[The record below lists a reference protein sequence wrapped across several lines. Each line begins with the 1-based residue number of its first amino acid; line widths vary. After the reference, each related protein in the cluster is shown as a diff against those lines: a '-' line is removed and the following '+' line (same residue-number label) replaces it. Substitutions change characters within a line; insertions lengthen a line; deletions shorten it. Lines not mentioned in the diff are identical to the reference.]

1 MPARQ
6 RGTTVR
12 RGRTWAARYRDSDG
26 VQRLRGGF
34 ATKTEAREWV
44 DRKVNEVE
52 ALRDGD
58 VAALR
63 RQEMPTLEALV
74 AEYVRQRVCEPNTLA
89 TLTARLKYATATF
102 GEVRLDRLA
111 VSELRAWRATLP
123 AGSAW
128 HIVKALRQ
136 VLGYAVAVGL
146 LDTNPAKAIP
156 NPEPKRSEILPF
168 ATLDEVEAV
177 AGELLRHYRAIPLV
191 GCLTGLRPSELL
203 ALERRDVDRSA
214 RVLHV
219 RRVLMG
225 GELRP
230 YGKTAH
236 ALRVVPLAEKALE
249 ALDAH
254 PARID
259 TTLLF
264 TTKRGTPIDLH
275 RWRARHWTPAL
286 RSAGLPHRGPYAM
299 RHTFASWAIAAGLP
313 TFEIAATMGT
323 SLEQLSKTYAHLLP
337 DSADRARVALDAYIN
352 NAAEAAEGNQGA
364 EAGGT

>member
-6 RGTTVR
+6 RGSTVR
-12 RGRTWAARYRDSDG
+12 RGKTWAARYRDDDG

-34 ATKTEAREWV
+34 PTKTEARAWV
-44 DRKVNEVE
+44 DARIDVVE
-52 ALRDGD
+52 ALRGGD
-58 VAALR
+58 PAAVR
-63 RQEMPTLEALV
+63 RQDMPTLQALV
-74 AEYVRQRVCEPNTLA
+74 DEYLAQHVAEANTIA
-89 TLTARLKYATATF
+89 TLRARLKYATATF
-102 GEVRLDRLA
+102 GAVRLDRLA

-123 AGSAW
+123 TGSAW

-156 NPEPKRSEILPF
+156 NPEPKRTEIVPF
-168 ATLDEVEAV
+168 ATLAEVEVVSA
-177 AGELLRHYRAIPLV
+177 ELLTHYRQIPVV
-191 GCLTGLRPSELL
+191 GCLTGLRPSELFG
-203 ALERRDVDRSA
+203 LERRDVDRTA
-214 RVLHV
+214 KVLHV
-219 RRVLMG
+219 RRVLVG
-225 GELRP
+225 GAVRP

-236 ALRVVPLAEKALE
+236 ALRVVPLAERTLE

-259 TTLLF
+259 TPLLF
-264 TTKRGTPIDLH
+264 STRRGTPIDLH
-275 RWRARHWTPAL
+275 RWRGRHWTPAL
-286 RSAGLPHRGPYAM
+286 RAAGLPHRGPYAM

-337 DSADRARVALDAYIN
+337 DSAERARVALDLYLAT
-352 NAAEAAEGNQGA
+352 EAAEKIVGLP
-364 EAGGT
+364 